1 MAVTKGKLKELR
13 ALTHKKFRDEEKKF
27 LVEGVK
33 LICDAVD
40 SGFRILEAY
49 YTKDMGDS
57 AAGKQLLQKL
67 AAKTSNVHLITNR
80 EMELISE
87 TVTFQGIVAVLR
99 QQTYSLDEM
108 VQGNATRSRLVAF
121 DGVADPGN
129 VGTMVR
135 TCDWFGVDGVIL
147 GRNSVELYNPKVLRA
162 TMGGIFHLPIVEGVD
177 LPLTISRAKS
187 MGYRIYVTEL
197 EGETHFDR
205 VSYEGKTMVIFGNE
219 AWGVSDQVSELADY
233 RVSIRRYGQGES
245 LNVSVACGIVLSAM
259 HRLYD

>member
-1 MAVTKGKLKELR
+1 
-13 ALTHKKFRDEEKKF
+13 
-27 LVEGVK
+27 
-33 LICDAVD
+33 
-40 SGFRILEAY
+40 
-49 YTKDMGDS
+49 
-57 AAGKQLLQKL
+57 
-67 AAKTSNVHLITNR
+67 
-80 EMELISE
+80 
-87 TVTFQGIVAVLR
+87 
-99 QQTYSLDEM
+99 
-108 VQGNATRSRLVAF
+108 
-121 DGVADPGN
+121 
-129 VGTMVR
+129 
-135 TCDWFGVDGVIL
+135 
-147 GRNSVELYNPKVLRA
+147 
-162 TMGGIFHLPIVEGVD
+162 MGGIFHLPIVEGVD